1 MIESSSAGGTNG
13 GAIISDPPPLTADDV
28 SDSAEAALDALGGGA
43 IESGGEFDSCFFGGG
58 ISAPDG
64 VAGVAL
70 LLVRVVAT
78 APAVAAAAEAACLT
92 FAAAED

>member
-28 SDSAEAALDALGGGA
+28 SDAALDALGGGA

>member
-1 MIESSSAGGTNG
+1 MIESSSTGGTNG
-13 GAIISDPPPLTADDV
+13 GAVISDPPLALDAK
-28 SDSAEAALDALGGGA
+28 DSAEVVLALGSGA
-43 IESGGEFDSCFFGGG
+43 MELDSCSCFFGGG